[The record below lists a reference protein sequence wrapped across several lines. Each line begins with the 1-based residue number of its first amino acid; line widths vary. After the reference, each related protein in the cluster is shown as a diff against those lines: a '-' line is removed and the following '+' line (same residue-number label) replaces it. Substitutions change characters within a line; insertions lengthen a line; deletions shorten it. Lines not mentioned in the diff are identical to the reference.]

1 MDLAD
6 VTPRANAGDGA
17 GDDTLLDSLRQGYTL
32 PAEWYT
38 DPALFQV
45 ERARI
50 FRRSWQFAGY
60 IEQLAERGD
69 YFTTRV
75 GDVPLVLT
83 RDQAGAIHAFVNVC
97 RHRGSELAQT
107 ECGHGQTLQCQYHAW
122 TYNLDGSLRAAPGA
136 KDEPDFAPERFSLLA
151 VPVKLWGPLIFVN
164 LARQDAPPLDA
175 VLGKLPRL
183 AAEAGAPLDSMRHRA
198 RHTYDVA
205 ANWKVVVDNYLE
217 CYHCPVAHK
226 GFTSLIDTTTYAITE
241 YEWCS
246 VQAGA
251 LKESASDADDAA
263 SDGANIGANIGAN
276 QNDAA
281 AARYST
287 QGEVRAG
294 FYAYLWPNFT
304 LNVYPGHGNVS
315 INHFIPLAVDRTVVV
330 KDYCFI
336 PEVAADE
343 EGDFIRFINQVQ
355 VEDEALCESVQRG
368 LSTGFVE
375 QGRLMLRQERALRHF
390 QQLVY
395 RALAD
400 AAPAAPPR

>member
-1 MDLAD
+1 MDLIDA
-6 VTPRANAGDGA
+6 TPRAAA
-17 GDDTLLDSLRQGYTL
+17 GDDAPDALLDSLRQGYTL
-32 PAEWYT
+32 PATWYT
-38 DPALFQV
+38 DPALFQI

-50 FRRSWQFAGY
+50 FRSSWQFAGY
-60 IEQLAERGD
+60 VEQLAERGD

-83 RDQAGAIHAFVNVC
+83 RDQADAIHAFVNVC
-97 RHRGSELAQT
+97 RHRGSELAQV

-136 KDEPDFAPERFSLLA
+136 KDEPDFAPEQFSLLA
-151 VPVKLWGPLIFVN
+151 VPVELWGPLIFVN
-164 LARQDAPPLDA
+164 LARQDAPPLSS
-175 VLGKLPRL
+175 VLGELPRL
-183 AAEAGAPLDSMRHRA
+183 ATEAGAPLDRMRRLA

-226 GFTSLIDTTTYAITE
+226 GFTSLIDTNTYAITE

-251 LKESASDADDAA
+251 LKDSARDADESASD
-263 SDGANIGANIGAN
+263 GAVSQNGATPE
-276 QNDAA
+276 
-281 AARYST
+281 RYST
-287 QGEVRAG
+287 RGAVQAG

-304 LNVYPGHGNVS
+304 FNVYPGHGNVS
-315 INHFIPLAVDRTVVV
+315 INHFIPLAVDRTLVV

-336 PEVAADE
+336 PEVAAE
-343 EGDFIRFINQVQ
+343 EEDDFIRFINQVQ
-355 VEDEALCESVQRG
+355 VEDEALCASVQRG
-368 LSTGFVE
+368 LSTGFFE

-390 QQLVY
+390 QLLVY

-400 AAPAAPPR
+400 AAPSAHQR